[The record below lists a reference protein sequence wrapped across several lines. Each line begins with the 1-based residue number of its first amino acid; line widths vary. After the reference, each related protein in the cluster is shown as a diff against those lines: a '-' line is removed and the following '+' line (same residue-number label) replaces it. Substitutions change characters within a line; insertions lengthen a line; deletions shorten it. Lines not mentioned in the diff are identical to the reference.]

1 MQPTR
6 RTVLASAA
14 LASGM
19 DGALAQGSGQGQP
32 RRGGTL
38 RVSINQRVTTLN
50 PLKHIINPDYVAGEL
65 LHAGLTAL
73 RPDMS
78 AEPDLAESWEAS
90 PDAKT
95 WRFTLRPD
103 IFFHHGPKV
112 TAADVVATFRA
123 ILDPATA
130 SPGLRNVGPITNVE
144 AVDERTAVF
153 TLSGPFA
160 DFPVNLAQF
169 NARILPAEILARGM
183 AELDTGDF
191 GSGPFRLSRYEPG
204 RILRVERYDR
214 YHRPGQPYLDAVE
227 EVLFPDLAGEA
238 AALVNGETDIIN
250 QVQTAEFARLSATRG
265 ITGLREPSGRFFNF
279 ILRMDQKPFDDVRV
293 RRALQLC
300 IDRQAMLDLVAEGY
314 GRIAHD
320 TPLSPEYRF
329 ATGIAAPARDPRAA
343 RRLLAEAGYPRGL
356 RVTLPVANRPAARTQ
371 LAVALKEM
379 AREGGFEIE
388 VQTVA
393 WETYLA
399 NVWRKAHFTVGSFNM
414 QPHEDSILTLL
425 LTSDAPWADTAWN
438 NAEFDRA
445 VYGARETLDENRRR
459 ELYVEA
465 QRLMARD
472 LPYLIPFYEDLLAA
486 RRSWV
491 QGYRLHPRGGLM
503 MLHQVWLSEDS
514 PRRG

>member
-6 RTVLASAA
+6 RSLLAAAA
-14 LASGM
+14 LAPAAGE
-19 DGALAQGSGQGQP
+19 ALAQGQP

-50 PLKHIINPDYVAGEL
+50 PLKHIINPDYLAGEL
-65 LHAGLTAL
+65 LYAGLTAL
-73 RPDMS
+73 KPDMS
-78 AEPDLAESWEAS
+78 AEADLAEAWDSS
-90 PDAKT
+90 DAKT
-95 WRFTLRPD
+95 WRFTLRDD

-130 SPGLRNVGPITNVE
+130 SPGLRNVGPIGSVE
-144 AVDERTAVF
+144 AVDARTVVF
-153 TLSGPFA
+153 TLTGPFA

-169 NARILPAEILARGM
+169 NARIVPAEVLARGM
-183 AELDTGDF
+183 GELDNGDF
-191 GSGPFRLSRYEPG
+191 GAGPFRLARYEAG
-204 RILRVERYDR
+204 RILRVERFDR
-214 YHRPGQPYLDAVE
+214 YHRPGQPHLDAVE
-227 EVLFPDLAGEA
+227 VVLFPDLAGEA

-250 QVQTAEFARLSATRG
+250 QVQTAEFARLSGTNG
-265 ITGLREPSGRFFNF
+265 IVGMREPSGRFFNF
-279 ILRMDQKPFDDVRV
+279 ILRMDQKPFDDIRV

-314 GRIAHD
+314 GRVAQD
-320 TPLSPEYRF
+320 SPLSPEYRF
-329 ATGIAAPARDPRAA
+329 AKEIPAPARDPRAA
-343 RRLLAEAGYPRGL
+343 RRLLAEAGHPRGL
-356 RVTLPVANRPAARTQ
+356 RVTLPVANRPAARAQ

-379 AREGGFEIE
+379 AREGGFEID

-393 WETYLA
+393 WEAYLA
-399 NVWRKAHFTVGSFNM
+399 NVWRKAHFTIGSFNM

-438 NAEFDRA
+438 NADFDRA
-445 VYGARETLDENRRR
+445 VYAARQTLDENRRR
-459 ELYVEA
+459 ELYAEA
-465 QRLMARD
+465 QQLMARD

-486 RRSWV
+486 RRNWV
-491 QGYRLHPRGGLM
+491 QNYRLHPRGGLM
-503 MLHQVWLSEDS
+503 QLHQVWVSEAS